1 MLAHWRN
8 PETLD
13 LAPEIRHTRE
23 STGHLHQTA
32 RWSRPPQYLRTS
44 LSPNASAQRRPCNGG
59 AAAMKRASGGRRPRI
74 DAPCYVLLEMAVN
87 APATTSYAQIHQQV
101 SLLLAHKVW
110 IF

>member
-1 MLAHWRN
+1 MHN
-8 PETLD
+8 
-13 LAPEIRHTRE
+13 
-23 STGHLHQTA
+23 GHIHRVYFVTYLTTQTA
-32 RWSRPPQYLRTS
+32 S
-44 LSPNASAQRRPCNGG
+44 LQPHEGISFCTFNASAQRRPCNGG